1 MAQNKQAQNKQA
13 QNKQKDSLSLLR
25 DELDEMRKDGL
36 LDNPSPSFMDKLN
49 TKISVCLKDVF
60 KKLWHNHSRF
70 FTSAF
75 RGNYLDA
82 KKSLQ
87 VRNVGIKGYKFDE
100 LNPVFSNLYKTRL
113 QSSLDLIKTQNQE
126 NMLKLKRRFLD
137 WTTQAEFRNKTDLK
151 EAVKL
156 PKDKQVRFILRDQSN
171 KMSASLDNII
181 AEKYGAICF
190 EWKTR
195 NDNRVTG
202 KPGGLYPKVNDNS
215 TAHGDHWS
223 RRGKFYYYSNIP
235 QEVKNKLN
243 LKAFAGS
250 DKDLKDGLP
259 GVVIGCRCWSKNYY
273 DLDDLPSKYLK
284 E

>member
-1 MAQNKQAQNKQA
+1 MVEKRKNRTE
-13 QNKQKDSLSLLR
+13 LELLR
-25 DELDEMRKDGL
+25 DELDDMRKDGL
-36 LDNPSPSFMDKLN
+36 LNNPSPSFMDKLN
-49 TKISVCLKDVF
+49 TKISVVLKNTF
-60 KKLWHNHSRF
+60 KKLWHNNSRW
-70 FTSAF
+70 FTSNF

-82 KKSLQ
+82 KKSVQ
-87 VRNVGIKGYKFDE
+87 IRNVGIKGYKFSE
-100 LNPVFSNLYKTRL
+100 LNPLFANLYKTRL

-137 WTTQAEFRNKTDLK
+137 WTTQAEFRDKTDLK
-151 EAVKL
+151 EAIKL
-156 PKDKQVRFILRDQSN
+156 PKNKQIRFILRDQSN
-171 KMSASLDNII
+171 KMSASLDSII

-202 KPGGLYPKVNDNS
+202 KPGGLYPNANDNS

-235 QEVKNKLN
+235 QEVKDKLN

-259 GVVIGCRCWSKNYY
+259 GVGYGCRCWCKNYY
-273 DLDDLPSKYLK
+273 DLDDLDDKYLK
-284 E
+284 KG